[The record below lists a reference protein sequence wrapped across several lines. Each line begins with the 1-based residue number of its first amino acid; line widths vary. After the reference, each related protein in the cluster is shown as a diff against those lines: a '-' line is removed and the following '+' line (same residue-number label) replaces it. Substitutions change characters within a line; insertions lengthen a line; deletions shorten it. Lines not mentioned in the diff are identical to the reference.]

1 MYIPR
6 WATKLLVYALH
17 IHLLKRVQD
26 SKGNRKS
33 LYFIRQKKKAS
44 HLLSKRTE
52 NVCNWSSCQH
62 SQQPPLQKPL
72 TNSRRIT
79 VGNI

>member
-33 LYFIRQKKKAS
+33 LYFIRQKKKKQATYFEKELKMFATGALVNIHNS
-44 HLLSKRTE
+44 LLCRSLSPTAGK
-52 NVCNWSSCQH
+52 
-62 SQQPPLQKPL
+62 
-72 TNSRRIT
+72 
-79 VGNI
+79 